1 MSLGFKRLNR
11 NPAHMECKSKSDTSN
26 NMGHWN
32 HLIITQNVSEQHT
45 GKSRNQGTTKTAI
58 LGTAHILRKVLMQEY
73 KTYFTDEITLQM
85 VNIEK
90 LQHYIP
96 TKHGLF
102 QVCLFFLALQP
113 S

>member
-45 GKSRNQGTTKTAI
+45 GKSRNQGTTKNN
-58 LGTAHILRKVLMQEY
+58 HIVHCTLLR
-73 KTYFTDEITLQM
+73 
-85 VNIEK
+85 
-90 LQHYIP
+90 
-96 TKHGLF
+96 
-102 QVCLFFLALQP
+102 
-113 S
+113 